1 MDINGL
7 GKARGQDNPEV
18 SKTRPVNT
26 SARDKDRPAP
36 KEEDTN
42 STGCPL
48 DLQPSSEK
56 LSAELQLPSQRA
68 ATLPT
73 SCPGT
78 GTRSQKQYN
87 TKHAIIKLT

>member
-48 DLQPSSEK
+48 DLQPSAEK
-56 LSAELQLPSQRA
+56 LSAELQLPSPRELQRY
-68 ATLPT
+68 LP
-73 SCPGT
+73 PALEQEHAP
-78 GTRSQKQYN
+78 RSSTTQN
-87 TKHAIIKLT
+87 VP